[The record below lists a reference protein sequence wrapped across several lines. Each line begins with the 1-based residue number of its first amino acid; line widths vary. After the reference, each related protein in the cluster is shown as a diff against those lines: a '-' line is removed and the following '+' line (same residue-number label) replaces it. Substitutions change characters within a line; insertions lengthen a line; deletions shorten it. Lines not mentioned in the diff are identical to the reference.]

1 MKLQLAQTGPQNVV
15 TAHGEGYVEINTRR
29 HQQSLMLG
37 GAVLEPWPLAN
48 IREVTP
54 AHFAPVTAHAPE
66 VLIIG
71 TGRRFTF
78 PPPQALR
85 PLIEARIGHEIMD
98 TPAACRT
105 YNVLLSE
112 GRKVMAV
119 LVVD

>member
-1 MKLQLAQTGPQNVV
+1 MKLNLANAGQQNVV
-15 TAHGEGYVEINTRR
+15 TAHGEGYVEINAKR
-29 HQQSLMLG
+29 HQQSVMLG
-37 GAVLEPWPLAN
+37 AHVVSPWPVAN
-48 IREVTP
+48 IRDLTPNDLEVLK
-54 AHFAPVTAHAPE
+54 AHAPE

-85 PLIEARIGHEIMD
+85 PLVEARIGHEVMD